1 MKRKVLGDSA
11 SIKRPG
17 KPSAMPTYEALR
29 NRHQSRRPYSWPP
42 REYDDLTKAD
52 IAALAAVL
60 IPPPPPN
67 SSASAAFPHEIRRLI
82 AALPSHLR
90 CRCPCPSTLCTAH
103 ERLNPLPLI
112 SLFDSIRRNVEH
124 ELHMHWTPLS
134 AESSMTAAQ
143 GHLITRLSLHAWH
156 VNGNTC
162 AACALSQFAT
172 DINLLLALGALTI
185 ATLSPH
191 NWRKSKRVYFLE
203 SQLQHLHDRRLSS
216 AAETAKRTM
225 FELGSEL
232 RRIRERLRLLHDRH
246 ISDRPH
252 VAEAVTQ
259 YYDASAPPPRPPRS
273 PEQDDHVLI
282 AASLSPK
289 GGRLAE
295 IAELMSSGVGTASKF
310 TVPRKPVP
318 GVGRKASVF
327 DEAFQSR
334 GISRKREMEDRRS
347 SVYSHDSASAA
358 ESTCQPG
365 TGARSFTVGS
375 HDSQYVDSRGQNQ
388 RSIGSHSDSP
398 DHDAASSLP
407 PPQPPR
413 RYSWCKLDPIIV
425 SPRRMLRTGAGLR
438 TSGLWTRRFEANR
451 PQVEGGKTGGMAGP
465 LGPWSKA
472 RLGDGERE
480 SWEGSM

>member
-1 MKRKVLGDSA
+1 
-11 SIKRPG
+11 
-17 KPSAMPTYEALR
+17 MPTYEALR

-67 SSASAAFPHEIRRLI
+67 TSASAAFPHEIRRLI
-82 AALPSHLR
+82 VELPSHLR
-90 CRCPCPSTLCTAH
+90 CRCPCLSTLCAAH
-103 ERLNPLPLI
+103 KRLNPLPLI
-112 SLFDSIRRNVEH
+112 SLLDSIRRNVEH

-134 AESSMTAAQ
+134 AEGSITAAQ
-143 GHLITRLSLHAWH
+143 SHLIARLKLHSWH

-172 DINLLLALGALTI
+172 DINLLTALGALTL

-203 SQLQHLHDRRLSS
+203 SQIQHLHDWTLGSN
-216 AAETAKRTM
+216 AEPSKQKM

-246 ISDRPH
+246 SGDRSH
-252 VAEAVTQ
+252 VAEAVAQ
-259 YYDASAPPPRPPRS
+259 YYDASVPPPRPLRS

-282 AASLSPK
+282 SASLSPK

-295 IAELMSSGVGTASKF
+295 IAELMSGGGGTSAF

-318 GVGRKASVF
+318 ATGRKVSVF

-334 GISRKREMEDRRS
+334 GTLRKREVEDKRS
-347 SVYSHDSASAA
+347 SAYSHDSASVA
-358 ESTCQPG
+358 ESSCQPG
-365 TGARSFTVGS
+365 NDARSVI
-375 HDSQYVDSRGQNQ
+375 DRNRVDPCGQKQ
-388 RSIGSHSDSP
+388 PSVDSHSDAPNS
-398 DHDAASSLP
+398 DVASSLP
-407 PPQPPR
+407 PPPSPR

-465 LGPWSKA
+465 LGPWSKV